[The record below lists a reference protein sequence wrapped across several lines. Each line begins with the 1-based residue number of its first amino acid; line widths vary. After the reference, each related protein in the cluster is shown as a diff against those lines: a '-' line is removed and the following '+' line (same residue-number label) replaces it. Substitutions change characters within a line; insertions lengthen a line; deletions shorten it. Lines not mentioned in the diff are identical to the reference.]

1 MSSQVETKLSLPALT
16 AMVVGSMVGA
26 GIFSLPRNFAR
37 ATGPL
42 GAIIAWCVAGIG
54 MYALARVFQA
64 LAERRPELDAGV
76 FAYAR
81 EGFGDY
87 AGFLSAF
94 GYWMAGCFGNVS
106 YWVLIKSTLGAFVPA
121 FGDGNTA
128 TAIAVS
134 SVGIWLFHMI
144 MLRGVQS
151 ATLIN
156 TIVTVAKVIPIIL
169 FIGILIVLFRFDM
182 FHANFWESGENALPA
197 SLFSQIR
204 STMLITVFVFVG
216 IEGASVYSRYAK
228 QRSHVGAATIT
239 GFIAVLCLLVLV
251 TLLPYAVLPRA
262 DIAVMRQPSMAA
274 VLGALLGPLG
284 TVFIGGGLI
293 VSILGAYLA
302 WSLICA
308 EVLFAAARTG
318 TMPKIFSRQNERK
331 LPVAAIW
338 LTSSVVQLF
347 VISTYWSND
356 AFSLMLNLT
365 SSMALIPY
373 FLVAAFGV
381 KAARRDIEQGIEPQH
396 ALRRDHWIAAF
407 ATLYTVFLLF
417 AGGAKFL
424 MISALLYAPGTV
436 LFILARRERGLAVF
450 TKVEWIIFVVAVCGA
465 LSALIGLVS
474 GAIVV

>member
-1 MSSQVETKLSLPALT
+1 MASQVEPKLSLPALT

-37 ATGPL
+37 ATGPV
-42 GAIIAWCVAGIG
+42 GAIIAWCIAGVG

-64 LAERRPELDAGV
+64 LAQRRPELDAGV

-81 EGFGDY
+81 AGFGDY

-134 SVGIWLFHMI
+134 SVGIWLFHFV
-144 MLRGVQS
+144 MLRGVQQ
-151 ATLIN
+151 ATMIN

-169 FIGILIVLFRFDM
+169 FIGILIVLFRVDM
-182 FHANFWESGENALPA
+182 FHANFWESGDALSA
-197 SLFSQIR
+197 GLFSQVR
-204 STMLITVFVFVG
+204 STMLVTVFVFVG
-216 IEGASVYSRYAK
+216 IEGASVYSRYARE
-228 QRSHVGAATIT
+228 RSHVGAATLY
-239 GFIAVLCLLVLV
+239 GFAAVLCLLVLV
-251 TLLPYAVLPRA
+251 TLLPYATLPRA

-274 VLGALLGPLG
+274 VLGALLGPFG
-284 TVFIGGGLI
+284 TVFIGAGLI
-293 VSILGAYLA
+293 ISILGAYLA

-308 EVLFAAARTG
+308 EVLFAAARMG
-318 TMPKIFSRQNERK
+318 TMPRIFAKQNERK

-338 LTSSVVQLF
+338 LTSTVVQLF
-347 VISTYWSND
+347 VISTYWSTD
-356 AFSLMLNLT
+356 AFSLMINLT

-373 FLVAAFGV
+373 FLVAAFGI
-381 KAARRDIEQGIEPQH
+381 KAARHDIEQGGEQRSV
-396 ALRRDHWIAAF
+396 LRREYFIAAF
-407 ATLYTVFLLF
+407 ATLYTAFLLL

-424 MISALLYAPGTV
+424 MMSAMLYAPGTV
-436 LFILARRERGLAVF
+436 LFILARRERGVPVF
-450 TKVEWIIFVVAVCGA
+450 IRTEWIIFAVAVCGGIA
-465 LSALIGLVS
+465 ALVS
-474 GAIVV
+474 LITGAIVI

>member
-134 SVGIWLFHMI
+134 SVGIWLFHFV

-169 FIGILIVLFRFDM
+169 FIGILIVLFRIDM
-182 FHANFWESGENALPA
+182 FHANFSESGENALSA
-197 SLFSQIR
+197 GLFSQVR
-204 STMLITVFVFVG
+204 ATMLITVFVFVG

-274 VLGALLGPLG
+274 VLGALLGPFG

-373 FLVAAFGV
+373 FLVAAFGI
-381 KAARRDIEQGIEPQH
+381 KAARRDIEQGIEPQRT
-396 ALRRDHWIAAF
+396 LRRDYLIAAF

-417 AGGAKFL
+417 AGGGKFL
-424 MISALLYAPGTV
+424 MMSALLYAPGSV

-450 TKVEWIIFVVAVCGA
+450 TKAEWIIFVVAVCGA

>member
-1 MSSQVETKLSLPALT
+1 MASQVEPKLSLPALT

-37 ATGPL
+37 ATGPV
-42 GAIIAWCVAGIG
+42 GAIIAWCIAGVG

-64 LAERRPELDAGV
+64 LAQRRPELDAGV

-81 EGFGDY
+81 AGFGDY

-134 SVGIWLFHMI
+134 SVGIWLFHFV
-144 MLRGVQS
+144 MLRGVQQ
-151 ATLIN
+151 ATMIN

-169 FIGILIVLFRFDM
+169 FIGILIVLFRVDM
-182 FHANFWESGENALPA
+182 FHANFWESGDALSA
-197 SLFSQIR
+197 GLFSQVR
-204 STMLITVFVFVG
+204 STMLVTVFVFVG
-216 IEGASVYSRYAK
+216 IEGASVYSRYARE
-228 QRSHVGAATIT
+228 RSHVGAATLY
-239 GFIAVLCLLVLV
+239 GFAAVLCLLVLV
-251 TLLPYAVLPRA
+251 TLLPYATLPRA

-274 VLGALLGPLG
+274 VLGALLGPFG
-284 TVFIGGGLI
+284 TIFIGAGLI
-293 VSILGAYLA
+293 ISILGAYLA

-308 EVLFAAARTG
+308 EVLFAAARMG
-318 TMPKIFSRQNERK
+318 TMPRIFAKQNERK

-338 LTSSVVQLF
+338 LTSTVVQLF
-347 VISTYWSND
+347 VISTYWSTD
-356 AFSLMLNLT
+356 AFSLMINLT

-373 FLVAAFGV
+373 FLVAAFGI
-381 KAARRDIEQGIEPQH
+381 KAARHDIEQGGEQRSV
-396 ALRRDHWIAAF
+396 LRREYFIAAF
-407 ATLYTVFLLF
+407 ATLYTAFLLF

-424 MISALLYAPGTV
+424 MMSAMLYAPGTV
-436 LFILARRERGLAVF
+436 LFILARRERGVPVF
-450 TKVEWIIFVVAVCGA
+450 IRTEWIIFAVAVCGGIA
-465 LSALIGLVS
+465 ALVS
-474 GAIVV
+474 LITGAIVI

>member
-1 MSSQVETKLSLPALT
+1 MASQVEPKLSLPALT

-37 ATGPL
+37 ATGPV
-42 GAIIAWCVAGIG
+42 GAIIAWCIAGIG

-64 LAERRPELDAGV
+64 LAQRRPKLDAGV

-81 EGFGDY
+81 AGFGDY

-134 SVGIWLFHMI
+134 SVGIWLFHFV
-144 MLRGVQS
+144 MLRGVQQ
-151 ATLIN
+151 ATMIN

-169 FIGILIVLFRFDM
+169 FIGILIVLFRVDM
-182 FHANFWESGENALPA
+182 FHANFWESGDALSA
-197 SLFSQIR
+197 GLFSQVR
-204 STMLITVFVFVG
+204 ATMLVTVFVFVG
-216 IEGASVYSRYAK
+216 IEGASVYSRYAR
-228 QRSHVGAATIT
+228 QRSHVGAATLY
-239 GFIAVLCLLVLV
+239 GFAAVLCLLVLV
-251 TLLPYAVLPRA
+251 TLLPYATLPRA

-274 VLGALLGPLG
+274 VLGALLGPFG
-284 TVFIGGGLI
+284 AVFIGAGLI
-293 VSILGAYLA
+293 ISILGAYLA

-308 EVLFAAARTG
+308 EVLFAAARMG
-318 TMPKIFSRQNERK
+318 AMPSIFARQNERK

-338 LTSSVVQLF
+338 LTSTVVQLF
-347 VISTYWSND
+347 VISTYWSTD
-356 AFSLMLNLT
+356 AFSLMINLT

-373 FLVAAFGV
+373 FLVAAFGI
-381 KAARRDIEQGIEPQH
+381 KAARHDIEQGGEPRGV
-396 ALRRDHWIAAF
+396 LRREYFIAAF
-407 ATLYTVFLLF
+407 ATLYTAFLLF

-424 MISALLYAPGTV
+424 MMSAMLYAPGTV
-436 LFILARRERGLAVF
+436 LFILARRERGVPVF
-450 TKVEWIIFVVAVCGA
+450 TRTEWIIFAVAVCGGIAA
-465 LSALIGLVS
+465 LVGLIT
-474 GAIVV
+474 GAIVI

>member
-1 MSSQVETKLSLPALT
+1 MSSQAETKLSLPALT

-81 EGFGDY
+81 AGFGDY

-121 FGDGNTA
+121 FGNGNTV

-134 SVGIWLFHMI
+134 SVGIWLFHAV
-144 MLRGVQS
+144 MLRGVQQ
-151 ATLIN
+151 ATMIN
-156 TIVTVAKVIPIIL
+156 TIVTVAKVIPIAL
-169 FIGILIVLFRFDM
+169 FIVILIALFRADM
-182 FHANFWESGENALPA
+182 LHANFSEGSDVHSGG
-197 SLFSQIR
+197 LFSQVR
-204 STMLITVFVFVG
+204 ATMLVTVFVFVG

-228 QRSHVGAATIT
+228 RRSDVGAATLS
-239 GFIAVLCLLVLV
+239 GFATVLCLLVLV
-251 TLLPYAVLPRA
+251 TLLPYAALPRA

-274 VLGALLGPLG
+274 VLGALLGPYG
-284 TVFIGGGLI
+284 AIFVSAGLL

-318 TMPKIFSRQNERK
+318 TMPQIFAQQNARK

-338 LTSSVVQLF
+338 LTSTVVQLF
-347 VISTYWSND
+347 VISTYWSTD

-373 FLVAAFGV
+373 FLVAAFGI
-381 KAARRDIEQGIEPQH
+381 KAARHDIEEGGAQRN
-396 ALRRDHWIAAF
+396 ALRRDFFIAVF
-407 ATLYTVFLLF
+407 ATLYTAFLLF

-424 MISALLYAPGTV
+424 MMSAMLYAPGTV
-436 LFILARRERGLAVF
+436 LYILARRERGLPVF
-450 TKVEWIIFVVAVCGA
+450 IRAEWILFLVAVCGGVAA
-465 LSALIGLVS
+465 LVGLIS